1 VIALSNRN
9 ARAARLILQTW
20 RCALFDGHV
29 NQSTGLVEDE
39 QLLRELAELDALIA
53 TLNEALKKAKGK

>member
-1 VIALSNRN
+1 MIELSNATGRKV
-9 ARAARLILQTW
+9 RRLLREW
-20 RCALFDGHV
+20 RRALFDGHV